1 MEAEWSAPQ
10 DGVALK
16 EMEATSRWETD
27 MVVIYAR
34 CPDAD
39 REGKPPAF
47 ARAKVDKNQ
56 SVSDKYKPKL
66 PWETLGP
73 KLGFEKT
80 EAISSTTSLER
91 KAEIML
97 ALAKHDGFGK
107 PWTLKHTSKPINK
120 NPSL

>member
-1 MEAEWSAPQ
+1 M
-10 DGVALK
+10 
-16 EMEATSRWETD
+16 
-27 MVVIYAR
+27 VIYAR

-39 REGKPPAF
+39 REGKDPAF
-47 ARAKVDKNQ
+47 ARAKIKDRE
-56 SVSDKYKPKL
+56 SVSQKYKPKL
-66 PWETLGP
+66 PWGTLGP

-80 EAISSTTSLER
+80 EATSSDTSLER

-107 PWTLKHTSKPINK
+107 PWYLRHTNKPINN